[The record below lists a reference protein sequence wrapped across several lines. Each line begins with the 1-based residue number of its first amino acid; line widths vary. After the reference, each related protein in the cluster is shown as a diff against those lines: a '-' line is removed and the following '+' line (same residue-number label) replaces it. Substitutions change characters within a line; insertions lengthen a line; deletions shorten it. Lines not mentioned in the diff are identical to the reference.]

1 PQAAVDEAF
10 ADLAAANIHNAVI
23 LTSGFAETG
32 QDGVQLQS
40 RLSALARQNDVS
52 LLGPNCLGFVNF
64 IDNVPLWTGG
74 FRPPSKP
81 GRIAM
86 VTQSGANGSFISALA
101 AQHEIGPSHT
111 ISTGNEADLDCP
123 HFLDFLIDQP
133 EERAIA

>member
-1 PQAAVDEAF
+1 
-10 ADLAAANIHNAVI
+10 AAADVHNAAI

-32 QDGVQLQS
+32 HEGAEHQA
-40 RLSALARQNDVS
+40 RLASLARQHRVS

-74 FRPPSKP
+74 FRAPSKP
-81 GRIAM
+81 GEIAM